1 MQTELLFCKV
11 TFEKLRQSVIKYKI
25 FKNADNLTLSE
36 LNTKNV
42 FSYISVSELVNQLN
56 FVSNTSFW
64 YKTFHTVIIKTPFV
78 LI

>member
-56 FVSNTSFW
+56 FVSNTSF
-64 YKTFHTVIIKTPFV
+64 
-78 LI
+78 